1 MQFQEEQEYTSKF
14 NMGIWK
20 KLFRIAKPF
29 YKYVI
34 AIMLIMVLNGVLDV
48 VFPLLNSEAIDGFA
62 AKGKIDG
69 VG

>member
-34 AIMLIMVLNGVLDV
+34 AIMLIFVAPNMLVNTLV
-48 VFPLLNSEAIDGFA
+48 EAVKAI
-62 AKGKIDG
+62 KSL
-69 VG
+69 